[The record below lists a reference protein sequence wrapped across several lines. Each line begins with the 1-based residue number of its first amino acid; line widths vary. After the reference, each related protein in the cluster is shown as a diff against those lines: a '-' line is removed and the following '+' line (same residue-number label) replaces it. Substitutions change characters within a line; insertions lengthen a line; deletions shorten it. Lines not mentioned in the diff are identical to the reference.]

1 MKKEEQFV
9 PISDIDNIYRA
20 VKISPLRPG
29 DSRYTDCSKM
39 RGSNTVKTIARN
51 LKRWDE
57 AYFHLLFTGYRGNG
71 KTTELFQ
78 LQTVFQKDY
87 EVFYFDASENLDL
100 FNCKMTDIMMAIA
113 KEIHEQMKAAGYPLP
128 KKILKDVA
136 DWFFEKVLENEQSIE
151 AEAGGRAEISS
162 PKWFSF
168 ITSKIFA
175 GMKLET
181 KNRQIMRRK
190 LENNLSQLI
199 EKINILL
206 QHAGKKL
213 KDHGK
218 KGLIFMIDSLDR
230 LKEGIDKELFM
241 ANGGFFKQLK
251 GNFIFVVPISL
262 LYDEQ
267 ARLLEFEHEIL
278 PMIPVFKN
286 GADHIPHENN
296 IQLLRGLIG
305 KRIVP
310 DAIFT
315 KPEDSLR
322 EVILNSGGHLRD
334 LLRLLQYALGQTDDR
349 IQPKNVEYAVNRL
362 MTDYE
367 MVVKDAHYD
376 LLVKVYRE
384 QSAPNDAVSQKL
396 IYNNVILVYQKED
409 GTEWKDV
416 HPAVV
421 RNKKFQKH
429 LEDKEL

>member
-1 MKKEEQFV
+1 MKKKDQFV
-9 PISDIDNIYRA
+9 PVSNIDNIYRA
-20 VKISPLRPG
+20 VKISPLQPG

-39 RGSNTVKTIARN
+39 RGSNTVKTIERN

-57 AYFHLLFTGYRGNG
+57 EYFHLLFTGYQGTG

-78 LQTVFQKDY
+78 LQARFQKDY
-87 EVFYFDASENLDL
+87 QVFYYDAFENLDL

-113 KEIHEQMKAAGYPLP
+113 KEIHVQMETAGYPLP

-136 DWFFEKVLENEQSIE
+136 DWFFEKVLEKEKSIE

-168 ITSKIFA
+168 ITSRIFA

-190 LENNLSQLI
+190 LENNLPGLI

-206 QHAGKKL
+206 QHAEKKL

-218 KGLIFMIDSLDR
+218 KGLIFIIDSLDR
-230 LKEGIDKELFM
+230 LREGIDKELFK
-241 ANGGFFKQLK
+241 ANGGFFKQLN

-262 LYDEQ
+262 FYDEQ
-267 ARLLEFEHEIL
+267 ARRIEFPHEIL
-278 PMIPVFKN
+278 PMIPVFKS
-286 GADHIPHENN
+286 GTDHIPHENN
-296 IQLLRGLIG
+296 IQLLKDLIG
-305 KRIVP
+305 KRIVL

-315 KPEDSLR
+315 NPEDSLR
-322 EVILNSGGHLRD
+322 ELILTSGGHLRD

-349 IQPKNVEYAVNRL
+349 IQPANVEYAVNRL
-362 MTDYE
+362 MIDYE
-367 MVVKDAHYD
+367 KVVKDAHYE
-376 LLVKVYRE
+376 LLVKVYCE
-384 QSAPNDAVSQKL
+384 QAAPNDAVSQKL
-396 IYNNVILVYQKED
+396 IYNNVILVYQQED

-429 LEDKEL
+429 KEDKEL

>member
-1 MKKEEQFV
+1 MKKKDQFKPV
-9 PISDIDNIYRA
+9 SDIDNIYQA
-20 VKISPLRPG
+20 VKISPLQPG

-39 RGSNTVKTIARN
+39 RGSNTVKTIERN

-57 AYFHLLFTGYRGNG
+57 EYFHLLFTGYRGNG

-78 LQTVFQKDY
+78 LQTGFQKDY
-87 EVFYFDASENLDL
+87 EVFYYDASENLDL

-128 KKILKDVA
+128 DKILKDVA
-136 DWFFEKVLENEQSIE
+136 DWFFEKILEREKSIK
-151 AEAGGRAEISS
+151 AEAGARAEISS
-162 PKWFSF
+162 PKWFGF
-168 ITSKIFA
+168 ITAKIFA
-175 GMKLET
+175 AMKLET

-190 LENNLSQLI
+190 LENNLPSLI

-206 QHAGKKL
+206 QHAEEKL

-218 KGLIFMIDSLDR
+218 KSLIFIIDSLDR

-262 LYDEQ
+262 LYNEQ

-286 GADHIPHENN
+286 GTDHIPHENN
-296 IQLLRGLIG
+296 IQSLKDLIG

-315 KPEDSLR
+315 NPEDSLR
-322 EVILNSGGHLRD
+322 ELILTSGGHLRD

-349 IQPKNVEYAVNRL
+349 IQPAQVEYAMNRL

-367 MVVKDAHYD
+367 KVVKDDQYE
-376 LLVKVYRE
+376 LLVKVYCE
-384 QSAPNDAVSQKL
+384 QAAPNDAVSQKL

-409 GTEWKDV
+409 GTELKDL

-421 RNKKFQKH
+421 RNKKFQKY
-429 LEDKEL
+429 LKDKEL